1 MTLAEA
7 KVVVEGLIFASE
19 SPLSASDIAA
29 IVELDVSVVESLIEE
44 IRSSYAEGALTIRKV
59 GGGYQMVTKAEL
71 APWMEKLGRPIIN
84 APLSAASTETL
95 AIIAYQQP
103 VTKAEIEQ
111 IRGVRSDSAINS
123 LLDRELI
130 HELGRKE
137 GPGRP
142 ILYGVTEKFFTHFG
156 LTSLEELPLKGI
168 SEWK

>member
-19 SPLSASDIAA
+19 SPLNASDIAA

-142 ILYGVTEKFFTHFG
+142 ILYGVAEKFFTHFG

>member
-7 KVVVEGLIFASE
+7 RIVVEGLIFASE
-19 SPLSASDIAA
+19 RPLGASEIASML
-29 IVELDVSVVESLIEE
+29 ELDAPQVESLVEE
-44 IRSSYAEGALTIRKV
+44 IRASYQDGALHVRNV
-59 GGGYQMVTKAEL
+59 GGGYQIVTKPEL
-71 APWMEKLGRPIIN
+71 APWIEKLGRPVIN
-84 APLSAASTETL
+84 APLTAASTETL

-103 VTKAEIEQ
+103 VTKVEIEQ
-111 IRGVRSDSAINS
+111 VRGVRSDSAINS
-123 LLDRELI
+123 LMDRELI

-142 ILYGVTEKFFTHFG
+142 ILYGITEKFFSHFG

>member
-19 SPLSASDIAA
+19 SPLTASEIAS
-29 IVELDVSVVESLIEE
+29 IMELDAALVESLVED
-44 IRSSYAEGALTIRKV
+44 IRSSYEDSALTIRKV
-59 GGGYQMVTKAEL
+59 GGGYQFVTKAEL
-71 APWMEKLGRPIIN
+71 APWIEKLGRPVIS
-84 APLSAASTETL
+84 APLTAASTETL

-103 VTKAEIEQ
+103 VTKVEIEQ

-123 LLDRELI
+123 LLERELI
-130 HELGRKE
+130 KELGRKE

-142 ILYGVTEKFFTHFG
+142 ILYGVSDKFFTHFG
-156 LTSLEELPLKGI
+156 LTSLEELPMKGI